1 LDREK
6 VNLISEVLGNSYRTN
21 AERLFSCPFC
31 NHHKKKLSI
40 NLKKNVYKCWVCD
53 ATGSIGKLIF
63 KFGNR
68 EHKQEWKRLSG
79 KVDIGEFDNL
89 FAPDE
94 QTCETEARV
103 ELPTEFITLTSPP
116 ATREAHRAIN
126 YLKNRGLEECD
137 ILKWKIGFCPSG
149 EYRGRV
155 IIPSFSDEGYC
166 NYFVARAYGKEWPKY
181 KNPPAS
187 RNIIFNELFL
197 NKTKDVVLVEG
208 VFDAIVAGNAVPL
221 LGSTLRESS
230 KLFQLLVEYDKLI
243 YLALDKDV
251 DKKTLNLIRML
262 QKYNKIVYKI
272 DTSDIE
278 DIAAITKEDFLKRK
292 KAALLMDFDNYLF
305 YEVLNV

>member
-6 VNLISEVLGNSYRTN
+6 TNLISEVLGNSYRTN
-21 AERLFSCPFC
+21 AERLFTCPFC
-31 NHHKKKLSI
+31 KHHKKKLSI
-40 NLKKNVYKCWVCD
+40 NLKKSVYKCWVCD

-68 EHKQEWKRLSG
+68 DHKQEWKRLSG

-89 FAPDE
+89 FASEE
-94 QTCETEARV
+94 QVCETETQI
-103 ELPTEFITLTSPP
+103 ELPAEFITLTSP
-116 ATREAHRAIN
+116 TSSREAAKAMN
-126 YLKNRGLEECD
+126 YLKERGLNEDD

-149 EYRGRV
+149 TYKERV
-155 IIPSFSDEGYC
+155 IIPSFNSEGYC
-166 NYFVARAYGKEWPKY
+166 NYFIARAYGKEWPKY

-197 NKTKDVVLVEG
+197 NRDEDVTLVEG
-208 VFDAIVAGNAVPL
+208 AFDAIVAGNAIPL

-230 KLFQLLVEYDKLI
+230 KLFQLLAEYEKTI

-251 DKKTLNLIRML
+251 DKKTLSLVRML
-262 QKYNKIVYKI
+262 QKHNKTVYKI

-278 DIAAITKEDFLKRK
+278 DIAAITKEEFFKRK
-292 KAALLMDFDNYLF
+292 STALLMDSDNYLF